1 MAGIFILGEE
11 KVRPG
16 SYFNIKKN
24 DDDSAAAVINGV
36 TAVIFRSDF
45 GPAGEAV
52 ELSRDDGYEGIF
64 GTEGTTDAMA
74 QALAGGAKTLIACR
88 LGSGGAASS
97 VALKDADG
105 GDVLTITT
113 KYSGSKPFAVTV
125 RESVTDNAIKECIIY
140 SGTSEFKK
148 ATFAAGEG
156 EVQTLAAT
164 LASTGCFLAETAEG
178 ADSAT
183 LANVVQA
190 EFSGGEDP
198 AVTIEDYS
206 NALAA
211 VEPYVFNTI
220 CVDTED
226 VSVHALVYSFL
237 NRIFENGSLA
247 QAVIAEKSSIDLEV
261 RKSRAAAYN
270 DEKMVYVLNDRVD
283 AGGTVLEGYQ
293 TAARIAGMV
302 GAVSSASSLTHTVI
316 SGFTD
321 LLERLTPT
329 QITKAEQKGCLVLS
343 ANSGGQIWIDSA
355 INTLVT
361 PAENQDKGWKKIRR
375 VKTRFELLRRCN
387 DVTDNL
393 VGKVDNDSNGRK
405 TIISQLNNVCYEMQK
420 EGKLNFYKVAESK
433 LYKADGDSAW
443 FTVDVVD
450 KDSAEHIY
458 TTFGFQFSTA
468 EG

>member
-113 KYSGSKPFAVTV
+113 KYPGSKPFAVTV
-125 RESVTDNAIKECIIY
+125 QESVTDNAIKECIIY

-247 QAVIAEKSSIDLEV
+247 QAVIAEKSSIDLEIG
-261 RKSRAAAYN
+261 RASCR
-270 DEKMVYVLNDRVD
+270 ERV
-283 AGGTVLEGYQ
+283 
-293 TAARIAGMV
+293 
-302 GAVSSASSLTHTVI
+302 
-316 SGFTD
+316 
-321 LLERLTPT
+321 
-329 QITKAEQKGCLVLS
+329 
-343 ANSGGQIWIDSA
+343 
-355 INTLVT
+355 
-361 PAENQDKGWKKIRR
+361 
-375 VKTRFELLRRCN
+375 
-387 DVTDNL
+387 
-393 VGKVDNDSNGRK
+393 
-405 TIISQLNNVCYEMQK
+405 
-420 EGKLNFYKVAESK
+420 
-433 LYKADGDSAW
+433 
-443 FTVDVVD
+443 
-450 KDSAEHIY
+450 
-458 TTFGFQFSTA
+458 
-468 EG
+468 

>member
-1 MAGIFILGEE
+1 MAGVFILGEE

-16 SYFNIKKN
+16 SYFNIRKN

-52 ELSRDDGYEGIF
+52 ELSRDEGYESIF
-64 GTEGTTDAMA
+64 GTGGTTDAMA
-74 QALAGGAKTLIACR
+74 QALAGGAKTLVACR
-88 LGSGGAASS
+88 LGSGGTAAS

-105 GDVLTITT
+105 ADVLTVTA
-113 KYSGSKPFAVTV
+113 KYPGSRPFALTV
-125 RESVTDNAIKECIIY
+125 RESVTDSAVKECIIY
-140 SGTSEFKK
+140 SGTSEFAKM
-148 ATFAAGEG
+148 TFAAGEG
-156 EVQTLAAT
+156 EVQALAAA
-164 LASTGCFLAETAEG
+164 LASTGCFVAEAAEG
-178 ADSAT
+178 TGSA
-183 LANVVQA
+183 AFAYVVQA
-190 EFSGGEDP
+190 EFSGGKNPDI
-198 AVTIEDYS
+198 TIEDYS

-226 VSVHALVYSFL
+226 MAVHALVYSFL

-247 QAVIAEKSSIDLEV
+247 QAVIAEKSSTDLGL
-261 RKSRAAAYN
+261 RQSRAAAYN
-270 DEKMVYVLNDRVD
+270 DEKMVYVLNSRVD
-283 AGGTVLEGYQ
+283 AGGEVLEGYQ

-302 GAVSSASSLTHTVI
+302 GAVPSSSSLTHTVI

-343 ANSGGQIWIDSA
+343 ANSSGQIWVDSA

-405 TIISQLNNVCYEMQK
+405 TIISQLNDVCYDMQK
-420 EGKLNFYKVAESK
+420 EGKLNSYKVAESE

-458 TTFGFQFSTA
+458 TTFGFQFST
-468 EG
+468 E

>member
-16 SYFNIKKN
+16 SYFNIRKN
-24 DDDSAAAVINGV
+24 DDDSVAAVINGV

-45 GPAGEAV
+45 GPVGEAV
-52 ELSRDDGYEGIF
+52 ELSRDDGYESIF
-64 GTEGTTDAMA
+64 GTSGTTDAMG

-88 LGSGGAASS
+88 LGNGGAASS

-105 GDVLTITT
+105 GDVLTITA
-113 KYSGSKPFAVTV
+113 KYPGSKPFAVTV
-125 RESVTDNAIKECIIY
+125 RESVTDNTIKECIIY

-148 ATFAAGEG
+148 MTFAAGEG

-164 LASTGCFLAETAEG
+164 LASTGCFVAEMAEG
-178 ADSAT
+178 AGSAT
-183 LANVVQA
+183 LANVVQT

-261 RKSRAAAYN
+261 RQSRAAAYN

-420 EGKLNFYKVAESK
+420 EGKLNFYKVAESE